1 MSLACQ
7 TVPPVA
13 VSQPSPCKSSNPMS
27 KRTSNFAKSVKK
39 IADIQVTEWDFMELM
54 NKDIRELEI
63 SRSLRKVGGIRVM
76 EWDFRSVLPAVNRL
90 AHQEVD
96 VVDLFKRAA
105 RYKVMDWDFRSGH
118 SIANQTSSNHPA
130 AFSVKRPGPEEM
142 EAISG
147 RLRGFLGY
155 VTLNL
160 IDEPKH
166 AQIKVLEVAPNVLR
180 FKLVL
185 VKRDVAML
193 IGREGHTAF
202 AIRSVLRAAAEI
214 NGIQVFL
221 QILSH
226 EEEAEFGCQ

>member
-1 MSLACQ
+1 
-7 TVPPVA
+7 
-13 VSQPSPCKSSNPMS
+13 MS
-27 KRTSNFAKSVKK
+27 KRTSNFAKSVKR

-54 NKDIRELEI
+54 HKDISELEI
-63 SRSLRKVGGIRVM
+63 SRSLRKVGNIRVM

-105 RYKVMDWDFRSGH
+105 RYKVLEWDFRAGQPG
-118 SIANQTSSNHPA
+118 AVQTGTERPHTSL
-130 AFSVKRPGPEEM
+130 VKRPGPEEM
-142 EAISG
+142 EAISE

-214 NGIQVFL
+214 NGIQVLL

-226 EEEAEFGCQ
+226 EEEAESLCQ